1 MDKLENKHNPEAVP
15 DFESKPHKQPSE
27 TDFQGNLQQEQDT
40 QSWPK
45 PRWNRLVHWLKSS
58 TITPEW
64 LPAPWNHPLSGFIC
78 AILIPVVSILVTLL
92 LKHIFLTFVFPGVL
106 IIISILIVAF
116 LWGTGPGLLATVWG
130 TAIFN
135 LSVLSPQFSLSL
147 NTISGC
153 LRNMFSSGDWHH
165 HESGD
170 QSD

>member
-45 PRWNRLVHWLKSS
+45 SRWNRLVHWLKSS

-64 LPAPWNHPLSGFIC
+64 LPAPWNHPLSGYIC

-106 IIISILIVAF
+106 IIIAILIVAF
-116 LWGTGPGLLATVWG
+116 LWGTGPGILATLWG
-130 TAIFN
+130 TILFN
-135 LSVLSPQFSLSL
+135 LSSSITPVFLKSKY
-147 NTISGC
+147 ISGC
-153 LRNMFSSGDWHH
+153 LRNMLSSGYWYH
-165 HESGD
+165 HEPGG